1 MLPVLLLCCNVTPLL
16 HVRLCSQGGGRQYLQ
31 PGSVTPCSTA
41 PLTPPCCCC
50 RLLSA
55 AEGEDAV
62 RGKLR
67 AVGEELT
74 ERFRTL
80 EEEFR

>member
-1 MLPVLLLCCNVTPLL
+1 LSLLCLCPRSCVT
-16 HVRLCSQGGGRQYLQ
+16 
-31 PGSVTPCSTA
+31 
-41 PLTPPCCCC
+41 
-50 RLLSA
+50 

>member
-1 MLPVLLLCCNVTPLL
+1 MHT
-16 HVRLCSQGGGRQYLQ
+16 
-31 PGSVTPCSTA
+31 
-41 PLTPPCCCC
+41 
-50 RLLSA
+50 